1 MASNTR
7 SGRRPVVLNTSNQL
21 DLPSLSNIERLLLA
35 QAVHEVGA
43 NAWSNVS
50 KILSKH
56 PLLSRPKLFFNPH
69 VGPFLFTKV
78 TCSPNAC
85 RHVIQFMISL

>member
-7 SGRRPVVLNTSNQL
+7 SGRRPNTPAAQI
-21 DLPSLSNIERLLLA
+21 DVDSLSNIERLLLA

-50 KILSKH
+50 KILAKH
-56 PLLSRPKLFFNPH
+56 PLLTRPKSFFNAQ
-69 VGPFLFTKV
+69 V
-78 TCSPNAC
+78 CSPSHLAGFLGT
-85 RHVIQFMISL
+85 HSFYSHAI